1 MRVNDGVMCA
11 DVVWLFISH
20 RCSRSVCNDR
30 LWRTANVGICYTFRC
45 VHRGSKMSG
54 CEGVAGNGLRP
65 YKLRA
70 MLSFCYFFRI
80 KGRKCLIIT

>member
-1 MRVNDGVMCA
+1 MPMCA
-11 DVVWLFISH
+11 RLRAVYGEESSAGWAI
-20 RCSRSVCNDR
+20 CSVCNDR

-45 VHRGSKMSG
+45 VHWGSKMSG

-70 MLSFCYFFRI
+70 MLSFCYFFA
-80 KGRKCLIIT
+80 